1 MRAAELQSFPTAAL
15 SQRVARG
22 RAGMRCSRTGAAVAK
37 PLPVLLPAGAT
48 LHHSELS
55 RVRSDNVH
63 LFASSLSVGIF
74 EAL

>member
-37 PLPVLLPAGAT
+37 PLPVLLPAGGP
-48 LHHSELS
+48 LCEVR
-55 RVRSDNVH
+55 RVLQGSQR
-63 LFASSLSVGIF
+63 LSVSSDVLTSF
-74 EAL
+74 RWS